1 MLGKYK
7 AVLALLLLIIL
18 VPLTLLM
25 TLGLWVPTLAG
36 IWLPLGTRIALDE
49 SPRITRK
56 GLIIPDLRYLVGDCQ
71 LAHITNASLSHPS
84 RWLLNVGTVELDS
97 ACLAKLPQT
106 EQSPA
111 APKTLAQWQAM
122 LPNTWINID
131 KLIFSP
137 WQEWQGK
144 LSLALTSDI
153 QQLRYQGEK
162 VKFQGQLK
170 GQQLTVS
177 ELDVVAF
184 ENQPPVKLVG
194 EFAMPLV
201 PDGLPVSGHATATLN
216 LPQEPSLVDAELD
229 WQENSGQLIV
239 LARDNGD
246 PLLDLPW
253 QITRQQLT
261 VSDGRWSWPYAGFPL
276 SGRLGVKVDNWQA
289 GLENALVSGRLSVLT
304 QGQAG
309 KGNAV
314 LNFGPGKLSMDNS
327 QLPLQLTGEAK
338 QADLIL
344 YARLPAQLSGSLSDP
359 TLTFEPG
366 ALLRSK
372 GRVIDSLDIDEIRWP
387 LAGVK
392 VTQRGVDGRLQAILQ
407 AHENELGDFVL
418 HMDGLA
424 NDFLPDAG
432 RWQWRYWGKGSF
444 TPMNATWDVAGKGE
458 WHDSTITL
466 TDLST
471 GFDQLQYG
479 TMTVEKPRLILDKP
493 IVWVRDAQHPS
504 FSGAL
509 SLDAGQ
515 TLFTGGSVLPPST
528 LKFSVDGRDPTYFL
542 FKGDLHA
549 GEIGPVRVNGRW
561 DGIRLRG
568 NAWWPKQSLTVF
580 QPLVPPDWKMNL
592 RDGELYAQVAFS
604 AAPEQG
610 FRAGGH
616 GVLKG
621 GSAWMPDNQVNG
633 VDFVLP
639 FRFADGAWHLGTRG
653 PVTLRIAEV
662 INLVTAKNITA
673 DLQGCYP
680 WTEEEPLLL
689 TDVSVDVLGG
699 NVLMK
704 QLRMPQHDPALLRLN
719 NLSSSELVSAVN
731 PKQFAMSGA
740 FSGALPLWLNNEKWI
755 VKDGWLANSGPMT
768 LRLDKDTADAVVKD
782 NMTAGSAINWLR
794 YMEISRSSTKIN
806 LDNLG
811 LLTMQANITGT
822 SRVDGKSGTVN
833 LNYHHEE
840 NIFTLWRSL
849 RFGDNLQ
856 AWLEQNA
863 RLPGNDC
870 PQGKEC
876 EEKSVRKNNENFTGC
891 VDVIFYA
898 GWLYAS
904 H

>member
-84 RWLLNVGTVELDS
+84 RWLLSVGTVELDS

-111 APKTLAQWQAM
+111 APKTLAQWQSM

-177 ELDVVAF
+177 ELDVAAF

-194 EFAMPLV
+194 EFTMPLV

-261 VSDGRWSWPYAGFPL
+261 VSDGRWSWSYAGFPL

-359 TLTFEPG
+359 TLTFESG

-479 TMTVEKPRLILDKP
+479 TMTVVKPRLILDKP
-493 IVWVRDAQHPS
+493 VVWGRDAQHPS

-673 DLQGCYP
+673 DLQGRYP

-719 NLSSSELVSAVN
+719 NLSFSELVSAVN

-794 YMEISRSSTKIN
+794 YMEISRSSTRIN
-806 LDNLG
+806 LNNLG

-876 EEKSVRKNNENFTGC
+876 EDKQ
-891 VDVIFYA
+891 
-898 GWLYAS
+898 
-904 H
+904 